1 MPVVVLS
8 TGRCGTQWLTRTIAD
23 LYGAQV
29 RVEHEPIGPLYA
41 PRRFFRSYEDPAAI
55 LAAPAVR
62 AHVDWIAGLRQ
73 PYVETGWP
81 LFAALPLFASC
92 FGPDLRV
99 IHLTR
104 HPVPSA
110 LSHLAHSSYADSP
123 RDDAYTRLA
132 TLGPSDPGVFQP
144 HYADRWGELSPYEK
158 CLYWVTEVGMF
169 GLEFEQR
176 CAQVPFLRIHSE
188 AMLGGDRETLR
199 ALVDHMSLAW
209 DERWV
214 ERTGER
220 VDRWNH
226 HTDQDVD
233 PLLIERHRTAVETAA
248 QLGYDATAVDPE
260 ALRNRYVGTPAAGL
274 DRVRRFASR

>member
-8 TGRCGTQWLTRTIAD
+8 TGRCGTQWLTKTLAD
-23 LYGAQV
+23 LYGDSL

-41 PRRFFRSYEDPAAI
+41 PRRFFRDYAEPEGI
-55 LAAPAVR
+55 LAVPEVR
-62 AHVDWIAGLRQ
+62 AHVESIVASQRT
-73 PYVETGWP
+73 YIETGWP
-81 LFAALPLFASC
+81 LFAALPLFASM
-92 FGPDLRV
+92 FGRDLRV

-132 TLGPSDPGVFQP
+132 TLGPSDPGVFQTG
-144 HYADRWGELSPYEK
+144 YAERWDALTPYEK
-158 CLYWVTEVGMF
+158 CLFWVTEVGMF
-169 GLEFEQR
+169 GLEFEQLFPE
-176 CAQVPFLRIHSE
+176 VPFLRVRSE
-188 AMLGGDRETLR
+188 AMLAGDRETLR
-199 ALVDHMSLAW
+199 RLVEHMSLAW

-214 ERTGER
+214 ARTGTR

-233 PLLIERHRTAVETAA
+233 PLLIERHPAAVETAMR
-248 QLGYDATAVDPE
+248 LGYDPTAVDPDV
-260 ALRNRYVGTPAAGL
+260 LRDRYVGTPAAGL
-274 DRVRRFASR
+274 DRIGRFAST